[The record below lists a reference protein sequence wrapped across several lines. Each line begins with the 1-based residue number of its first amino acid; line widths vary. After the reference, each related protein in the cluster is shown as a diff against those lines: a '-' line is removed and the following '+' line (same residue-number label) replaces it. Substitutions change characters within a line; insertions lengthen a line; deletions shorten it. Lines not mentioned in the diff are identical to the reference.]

1 MSLSIISPN
10 RHLMASRNLS
20 SIPPVASH
28 FQRDL
33 ALSGVCY
40 IKVNALQEILT
51 NSDIGLQVLLKTFS
65 PNALGVQRGHLGYRQ
80 GEVQVE
86 RERKDRESG
95 VFQ

>member
-1 MSLSIISPN
+1 
-10 RHLMASRNLS
+10 MASSNLS
-20 SIPPVASH
+20 LIPPVASH

-33 ALSGVCY
+33 ALSGVYY

-65 PNALGVQRGHLGYRQ
+65 PNALGVQRGYLGNRQ